1 MQQLHP
7 AIQHISADKMTDEMI
22 EAINIMVEKVH
33 KMTTK
38 EINDL
43 IIESKMPQHIKDARS
58 YVLQCESDMGFMGSP
73 QYNNAKKAIH
83 DYFEPIRQKQKED
96 QERETYITLKS
107 KYEPS

>member
-7 AIQHISADKMTDEMI
+7 AITHISADKMTDEMI

-43 IIESKMPQHIKDARS
+43 VIEHKMPQHVKHARS
-58 YVLQCESDMGFMGSP
+58 YISECERDMGFMGSP
-73 QYNNAKKAIH
+73 QYDEAKRTVDA
-83 DYFEPIRQKQKED
+83 YFESIRKKEKED
-96 QERETYITLKS
+96 QERETYIALKS

>member
-7 AIQHISADKMTDEMI
+7 AITHISADKMTDEMI

-38 EINDL
+38 ELKDFV
-43 IIESKMPQHIKDARS
+43 IENKMPQHVKDARRYIS
-58 YVLQCESDMGFMGSP
+58 ECERDLGFMGSP
-73 QYNNAKKAIH
+73 QYNEAKRTVHA
-83 DYFEPIRQKQKED
+83 YFEPIRQKEKEY
-96 QERETYITLKS
+96 QERETYIALKS